1 MILLGI
7 PILSKTILKLI
18 QMEENRFLD
27 KPEVKV
33 SLYLLPFWRY
43 KRFKILGFE
52 LSSTT
57 SGHRIDSR

>member
-1 MILLGI
+1 
-7 PILSKTILKLI
+7 
-18 QMEENRFLD
+18 MEENRFLD

-52 LSSTT
+52 LSLTT
-57 SGHRIDSR
+57 SGHRIDSG